1 MPNRLAQETSPYLQQ
16 HADNPVDWYPWGPE
30 ALERARS
37 EGKPILLSVG
47 YSACHWC
54 HVMAHESFEDP
65 QIAQLMNSLFIN
77 VKVDREE
84 RPDLDQIYQL
94 ALRMLNNNGS
104 GGWPLTVFLTPDQV
118 PMFAG
123 TYFPKTAQYNLPA
136 FPDVCQRVAGAFV
149 EHRAELRQH
158 SDSISAAFKSML
170 TAPVPANRL
179 GLAPAEAFLAGMKE
193 GFDPRAGGMGQA
205 PKFPHPVEFEFAL
218 RRAAGRGKVAGD
230 TDSLHIVRHTLERM
244 ALGGI
249 FDQLGGGFA
258 RYSVDANWTIPHFEK
273 MLYDNG
279 QLLRLYADTWALTK
293 EPLLAKVA
301 EETAGW
307 ILREMTSP
315 EGGYYASI
323 DADSEGEEGT
333 FYVWTREQVKSLL
346 SDDEYAVAAPHY
358 GLDAPANFE
367 GRHWHLNVMQSLGD
381 VAQRI
386 GRPVAE
392 CESLR
397 ASARSKLFA
406 AREKRVRPGRDEKIL
421 ASWNGLAIAGMA
433 RAGSVFGRPEWVA
446 SARRALD
453 FIRANMWRDG
463 KLLASYKDGRANL
476 NAYLD
481 DHAYLLHAA
490 IELLQAE
497 FDTGVLAF
505 AVQLADS
512 MLARFQ
518 DQESGAFYFTSHD
531 HERLF
536 TRIRPSPDNDKPSGN
551 GWAALSLVRLGHI
564 TGDTRYTLAAE
575 HALRCLWPVI
585 EQHAGAHASLLMAVE
600 EHLDPTRVVVLRG
613 ARAALVEWQRDL
625 AQRYLG
631 ATIVLAVPDDAR
643 GLPDVLDKPVLPAVN
658 AWVCEGVSC
667 LAPIAS
673 MDELRLTI
681 LKSSESA

>member
-30 ALERARS
+30 ALERARR

-54 HVMAHESFEDP
+54 HVMAHECFEDP
-65 QIAQLMNSLFIN
+65 QIANLMNSLFVN

-136 FPDVCQRVAGAFV
+136 FADVCQRVAGAFSQ
-149 EHRAELRQH
+149 HRAELRQH
-158 SDSISAAFKSML
+158 SESISAAFRSML
-170 TAPVPANRL
+170 TSPVPAERIN
-179 GLAPAEAFLAGMKE
+179 LAPANLFLEGMRE
-193 GFDPRAGGMGQA
+193 GFDARAGGLGQA
-205 PKFPHPVEFEFAL
+205 PKFPHPVEFEFTL
-218 RRAAGRGKVAGD
+218 RRAAGRGAQAGD
-230 TDSLHIVRHTLERM
+230 PDSLHIVKHTLERM

-279 QLLRLYADTWALTK
+279 QLLRLYTDAWAQTG
-293 EPLLAKVA
+293 EPLLAKVV
-301 EETAGW
+301 EDTAGW
-307 ILREMTSP
+307 IIREMTSP
-315 EGGYYASI
+315 EGGYFSSI
-323 DADSEGEEGT
+323 DADSEHVEGK
-333 FYVWTREQVKSLL
+333 FYVWIRDDVKALL
-346 SDDEYAVAAPHY
+346 AADEYAVAAAHY

-367 GRHWHLNVMQSLGD
+367 GRHWHLNVMKTLVE
-381 VAQRI
+381 VAQAS
-386 GRPVAE
+386 GRPLAE
-392 CESLR
+392 CEALL

-421 ASWNGLAIAGMA
+421 AGWNGLAIAGMA
-433 RAGSVFGRPEWVA
+433 RAGSAFGRADWVD

-453 FIRANMWRDG
+453 FIRTNMWRDG
-463 KLLASYKDGRANL
+463 RLLASWKDGRATL

-481 DHAYLLHAA
+481 DHAYLLHAS
-490 IELLQAE
+490 IELLQAQ
-497 FDTGVLAF
+497 FDAKVLAF
-505 AVQLADS
+505 AVQLADA

-518 DQESGAFYFTSHD
+518 DQESGAFFFTSHD
-531 HERLF
+531 HEQLFARL
-536 TRIRPSPDNDKPSGN
+536 RPTPDNDKPSGN
-551 GWAALSLVRLGHI
+551 GWATLSLVRLGHI
-564 TGDTRYTLAAE
+564 TGDSRYALAAE
-575 HALRCLWPVI
+575 RALRCLWPVI
-585 EQHAGAHASLLMAVE
+585 EQHPGAHASLLMAAE
-600 EHLDPTRVVVLRG
+600 EYLEPTRVVVLRG
-613 ARAALVEWQRDL
+613 ERSALADWQRDL
-625 AQRYLG
+625 ARRYL
-631 ATIVLAVPDDAR
+631 AASVVLAVPDDETS
-643 GLPDVLDKPVLPAVN
+643 LPEVLDKPLRPTVN

-667 LAPIAS
+667 LAPIDSIEA
-673 MDELRLTI
+673 LRSTI
-681 LKSSESA
+681 LKAGKSA